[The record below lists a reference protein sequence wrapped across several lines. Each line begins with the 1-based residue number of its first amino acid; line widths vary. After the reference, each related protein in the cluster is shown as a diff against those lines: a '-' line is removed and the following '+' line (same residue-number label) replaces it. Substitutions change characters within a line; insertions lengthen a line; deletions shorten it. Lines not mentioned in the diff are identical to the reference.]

1 MGLTIDPIDDTI
13 TITRGDDQEM
23 RVPIVDYAGNPL
35 NATGASFRLTVK
47 QSVDD
52 PIASA
57 VFQLTNPAANGVDD
71 TDVATGFVTVLFPRL
86 YLEAMALEY
95 FYDFEMTLG
104 DKRRTLLPRIEGA
117 GRFVVPKDVTT
128 PGAVTNPSLP
138 LYEFGGIVIG
148 ADGTLYFR
156 DKTVPTNWFKEWFSN
171 GQRQIDGPSLV
182 VPF

>member
-35 NATGASFRLTVK
+35 NCAGASFRLTVK
-47 QSVDD
+47 RSVDD

-57 VFQLTNPAANGVDD
+57 VFQLTHPAANGIDD
-71 TDVATGFVTVLFPRL
+71 TDAATGFVTVLFPRL

-95 FYDFEMTLG
+95 FYDLEMTLA
-104 DKRRTLLPRIEGA
+104 DKRRTLLPHIEGA
-117 GRFVVPKDVTT
+117 GRLIVPKDVTT

-138 LYEFGGIVIG
+138 LYEFGGMALG
-148 ADGTLYFR
+148 ADGTLYQR
-156 DKTVPTNWFKEWFSN
+156 DTVTGLWWKTTIDN
-171 GQRQIDGPSLV
+171 GQENFGGPSATI
-182 VPF
+182 PF